1 MVMVESIDIAFTRQ
15 LGKKLRRDGAEQ
27 PVMQPNYWKEK
38 EIIRRK
44 KGYYCDGTWLLMT
57 FMDTIKEP

>member
-27 PVMQPNYWKEK
+27 PVM
-38 EIIRRK
+38 
-44 KGYYCDGTWLLMT
+44 
-57 FMDTIKEP
+57 